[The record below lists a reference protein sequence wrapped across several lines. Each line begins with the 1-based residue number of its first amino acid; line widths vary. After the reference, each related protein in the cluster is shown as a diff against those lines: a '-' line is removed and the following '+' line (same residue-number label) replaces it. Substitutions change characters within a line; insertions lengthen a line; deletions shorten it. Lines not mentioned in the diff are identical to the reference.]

1 MIKKVDD
8 AISFIQSQRNLMPLN
23 DSHDGER
30 MEEKKCITKL
40 NTPELF
46 FGVKTRLICLN
57 SKPRVNKKKK
67 RDFCPLENEL
77 SFYFEM

>member
-1 MIKKVDD
+1 
-8 AISFIQSQRNLMPLN
+8 MPLN

-57 SKPRVNKKKK
+57 SKPRVNKKKNVIFALLK
-67 RDFCPLENEL
+67 MN
-77 SFYFEM
+77 